1 MVSTSMAEAAYFTLT
16 TSLQSWHLRGT
27 TERTG
32 NRNAAM
38 SVAPS
43 NVYSC
48 SDGHVAL
55 IAAAD
60 RHWRSLLE
68 VIRRADLVGDERYR
82 RNGDRAARM
91 GEVDELVSS
100 WTSKRTRAE
109 VAAAL
114 SSAGVPIAE
123 VRDLPEIV
131 HDDHLNERG
140 FLQWTEH
147 DGLGEIPLPHSPV
160 RWHDS
165 EMRSLTESRSV
176 GADNEAIYGELCGL
190 SADEVAELAADGVI

>member
-1 MVSTSMAEAAYFTLT
+1 
-16 TSLQSWHLRGT
+16 
-27 TERTG
+27 
-32 NRNAAM
+32 M

-48 SDGHVAL
+48 SDGHIAL

-60 RHWRSLLE
+60 RHWRSVLE
-68 VIRRADLVGDERYR
+68 VIGRADLVGDERYR

-91 GEVDELVSS
+91 DEVDELVSS

-147 DGLGEIPLPHSPV
+147 DGLGEIPLPHSHCVGTIPRCGPSPRADRLAPTTKRCTASSAV
-160 RWHDS
+160 STLTIWRRWP
-165 EMRSLTESRSV
+165 LT
-176 GADNEAIYGELCGL
+176 AL
-190 SADEVAELAADGVI
+190 SDRRLPGQHLPGHRLEP